1 MKKIY
6 LLVFVLLSSLI
17 LSGCFLTKKGD
28 IKGAE
33 IQVSNQSTKIPL
45 DIVKN
50 GYSKGLQT
58 AKVTIVEF
66 SDYQCPAC
74 KSMSTIIDEVV
85 KEYPNEVRLVY
96 RNFPLSYHQFSFKA
110 ATAAEAAGK
119 QDKFWD
125 MHDLIFANNTQL
137 SDDKFLEFAQKLGLN
152 IEQFRQDMSS
162 TEINDKIKRDLD
174 EGQNT
179 LQIQGT
185 PTFYLN
191 NVEYKGNYNID
202 GFKTEINK
210 ILAEY

>member
-6 LLVFVLLSSLI
+6 ILVFILLSALI
-17 LSGCFLTKKGD
+17 LSGCSLTKKGD

-33 IQVSNQSTKIPL
+33 IQVSDQGTKIPL
-45 DIVKN
+45 DIVKD
-50 GYSKGLQT
+50 GYFKGPKD
-58 AKVTIVEF
+58 AKITIVEF

-74 KSMSTIIDEVV
+74 KSMSVIIDEVV

-119 QDKFWD
+119 QGKFWE
-125 MHDLIFANNTQL
+125 MHDLIFANNSQL
-137 SDDKFLEFAQKLGLN
+137 SDDKFLEFAQELGLN
-152 IEQFRQDMSS
+152 IEQFKQDMASM
-162 TEINDKIKRDLD
+162 EINDKIKRDLD

-179 LQIQGT
+179 LQIRGT

-191 NVEYKGNYNID
+191 NVEYKGNYNIE

-210 ILAEY
+210 ILNN